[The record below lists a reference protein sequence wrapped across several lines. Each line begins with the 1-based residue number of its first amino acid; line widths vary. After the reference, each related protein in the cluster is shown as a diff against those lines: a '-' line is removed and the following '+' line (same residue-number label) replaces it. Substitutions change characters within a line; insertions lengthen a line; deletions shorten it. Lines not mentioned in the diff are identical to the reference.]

1 MANKKVILSLP
12 KVLESLGPGVLEYWS
27 VEKKD
32 INSLAITPTRQYS
45 NTPKITGIESSY
57 DGFPSFGLSI
67 RFIISGV

>member
-1 MANKKVILSLP
+1 MA
-12 KVLESLGPGVLEYWS
+12 YWR

-45 NTPKITGIESSY
+45 NTPKLIEIESSH
-57 DGFPSFGLSI
+57 DGFLSFGLSI

>member
-1 MANKKVILSLP
+1 M
-12 KVLESLGPGVLEYWS
+12 EYWS

-57 DGFPSFGLSI
+57 DGIPSFGLSI